1 MRKTIFIILS
11 LVATVT
17 TLSAATP
24 DFAYPQTVIA
34 DCEKRLSSLDG
45 ATGQKADISRAE
57 CLLDIVYARGLVDM
71 QNYFTAPALVDSVA
85 RQITD
90 PAVRALVRLIDADI
104 YSSIYN
110 ASAYR
115 YDQVKTPDQPLPA
128 DISEWN
134 GRQFRAVIDSL
145 VNEAVALDSV
155 AGRQPLA
162 DFSAVITADAAAR
175 YLYPTVYD
183 FIALKASG
191 LTQNGDAAVPMRLA
205 LARSPR
211 RSAPWF
217 NWQVKII
224 NKTEYRG
231 PQIRYAYIDDVMS
244 DKNDESKLEKLY
256 NDNSDCENAGIV
268 LLEIVRQLNS
278 YDLEKKD
285 IAKIDSLRTFVEKFP
300 TFIFINDLKNNL
312 SDLSAS
318 RVRFTQNRFAGL
330 NVPTEVKL
338 TYFFTNYAGVVVYK
352 LPKDYNLRNYTK
364 SSLKRHEIMR
374 KGVDVDGLNNIG
386 DTTITVVFTEPGQYQ
401 ICPIYAPGMDLKDE
415 QVSEMTIGVTPFIPV
430 AVSGSSYDMMF
441 MSYADGA
448 PVSNVSAYVKKK
460 NSRPTLFGVSD
471 ANGMI
476 CADKAKVAKNKGSF
490 EYYIKDGFKYDYL
503 GGLFPFINERESDN
517 LACRR
522 LAAIFT
528 DRTLYHAGDSVRWE
542 IIVYDA
548 GTALKGKDRVSASS
562 YAKIE
567 LRDTNYQLVDSA
579 TVLTDEYGR
588 ASGCFYIE
596 TGKLSG
602 SYTFEVSEKVTET
615 GYTRRL
621 GNTSITVS
629 DFKLNT
635 FKVEITDVKRDYPAK
650 GDVSLSGNATTYA
663 GMPVA
668 AANVSADVYA
678 YRSFFNPEGGGSVAA
693 LSATTDNSGNF
704 TIIVPDSVLV
714 KNDSKLYNC
723 EINVTTGAG
732 EGVHISKYFSVGKP
746 YFIMASKR
754 MKYNTDSVPAID
766 LKVVDANGK
775 NVGIPLNWKICDV
788 KDKDKAIISGS
799 FVSDSTARLDL
810 RGVASGLYLFIVEPA
825 DSLLADKSASLME
838 LYSLS
843 KNTMP
848 KNKNNIFFF
857 PGSSYNV
864 KTDADGAC
872 DILIGIET
880 SEGAYVY
887 TVLSDGSES
896 ADIKLNK
903 LSAGFHHLKFK
914 IRDEVDKAQYC
925 IVAVKNGVTYTAE
938 INVERPAKPRAV
950 ISTVS
955 FRDRLTSGSKETWTF
970 TFSKDHKAEAAAMVA
985 TMYNASTDML
995 WPSNWPSN
1003 IYFYENTSK
1012 AYVERILSSGY
1023 QIQATKRYK
1032 LLEWVDVSVPD
1043 FTPELSY
1050 SMVMMGR
1057 RRMYKASARSAGTM
1071 VGSADFN
1078 EVETVED
1085 LAVAPAEEKVYN
1097 MAMVESPSAETGME
1111 YDEIN
1116 RTSKSDNF
1124 EYREGE
1130 VLQAFWKPDLTF
1142 DAEGNSV
1149 ISFTVPDANAT
1160 WSFRA
1165 FAWTKDVSTATLF
1178 KEIISNKPVMVTP
1191 QLPRFLRAGDKAR
1204 MIANVFNNSDSTIT
1218 ATTVVEIFDTNSG
1231 TVTRSVTSTDTIA
1244 PMASAPVSI
1253 EVAADGNASAI
1264 GYRVRSTSG
1273 RFSDGEQ
1280 DYIAV
1285 MPSTSDVIESDNFY
1299 LNPGESDY
1307 SVRLPKGKMESVTLE
1322 YNASPA
1328 WEVIKQLPALAVC
1341 ESYTSTGAARR
1352 LFGAAVSSGL
1362 LKKYPA
1368 LARAIETWSAD
1379 SASQALVSRLSQNE
1393 DLKTAALTETPW
1405 VQAAQSDSERMA
1417 RLVALLDS
1425 KAVSRNMAAS
1435 IAKLKSLKAADGGWR
1450 WGEWESKGNAW
1461 STRSTLYSL
1470 GQLNAIGMMPA
1481 DKELKAMIE
1490 SAFAF
1495 LDSKTTKIYPDLA
1508 LSATLAMFPD
1518 HELSLRERQIVNAT
1532 TAYINKEYRKFGTAE
1547 KARAAIVLD
1556 AFGYKAMARQLMESV
1571 AQFGVSS
1578 KDKGMS
1584 FPSVTNVDSYADLL
1598 FAFARI
1604 EPQSS
1609 AIDGMRQWL
1618 VVRGQATSRLG
1629 SFDPTRLIAAFEMT
1643 GSDWNV
1649 SGAAPVVTLGGEAV
1663 SVGSVEPVT
1672 GHLIAQL
1679 PTDASGK
1686 KLAVVRDNAAGPAYG
1701 AVISRYI
1708 SASTDVKAVKCDGL
1722 SIEKRLTV
1730 QRGDRWE
1737 YADSL
1742 RLGDRVRVLLTI
1754 KADRD
1759 LEYVTV
1765 IDERPAS
1772 FEPVNQLPGYVY
1784 SAGLGFYR
1792 ENNDTDTRL
1801 FVGYMPKGTYQ
1812 ITTEMTVG
1820 FAGEFT
1826 SGIATAQSSLDPA
1839 ITAHSSGRSLICR

>member
-1 MRKTIFIILS
+1 MRKTILIILS
-11 LVATVT
+11 LVATVMA
-17 TLSAATP
+17 LSAATP

-45 ATGQKADISRAE
+45 SAGQKADISRAE
-57 CLLDIVYARGLVDM
+57 CLLDIVYARGLVD
-71 QNYFTAPALVDSVA
+71 QQSYFNAPALVDSVA

-90 PAVRALVRLIDADI
+90 PAVRALVHLIDADI

-183 FIALKASG
+183 FIALKVSG
-191 LTQNGDAAVPMRLA
+191 LTQNGDAAAPMRRA
-205 LARSPR
+205 LARTPR

-217 NWQVKII
+217 NWQVKILQGMLSFQSRRGFYI
-224 NKTEYRG
+224 NG
-231 PQIRYAYIDDVMS
+231 S
-244 DKNDESKLEKLY
+244 DLDINPKLKSLY
-256 NDNSDCENAGIV
+256 YSNNDCEASGIV
-268 LLEIVRQLNS
+268 LMALLDNIGQYR
-278 YDLEKKD
+278 KKD
-285 IAKIDSLRTFVEKFP
+285 AKELQSLKDYIAAYPEFL
-300 TFIFINDLKNNL
+300 FINSLKNNL
-312 SDLSAS
+312 TRLTTRKVSITAPVFVNVDTPAKLS
-318 RVRFTQNRFAGL
+318 VNYNFTDKAG
-330 NVPTEVKL
+330 
-338 TYFFTNYAGVVVYK
+338 YVVYK
-352 LPKDYNLRNYTK
+352 YPY
-364 SSLKRHEIMR
+364 
-374 KGVDVDGLNNIG
+374 GVDNITKTDMSKYYIKKDFIDVSADEG
-386 DTTITVVFTEPGQYQ
+386 DCDTVMTLRLKEPGVYYVVASDSPVATHKN
-401 ICPIYAPGMDLKDE
+401 INNGCR
-415 QVSEMTIGVTPFIPV
+415 VVVTPFIP
-430 AVSGSSYDMMF
+430 AAICGQTYDIFF
-441 MSYADGA
+441 MSFADGR
-448 PVSNVSAYVKKK
+448 PVKDVEAYYKKRGKSAVTKI
-460 NSRPTLFGVSD
+460 GISD
-471 ANGMI
+471 SDGMI
-476 CADKAKVAKNKGSF
+476 KVGRKRSRSLDDGYATFRYKGVDFGDRFTLCLDKEMEFLV
-490 EYYIKDGFKYDYL
+490 KDSIEAGV
-503 GGLFPFINERESDN
+503 G
-517 LACRR
+517 
-522 LAAIFT
+522 IFT
-528 DRTLYHAGDSVRWE
+528 DRKLYHLGDSVGWAVLLYGAAPVNKFRPQ
-542 IIVYDA
+542 VQNNRSVKVVMYDVN
-548 GTALKGKDRVSASS
+548 D
-562 YAKIE
+562 
-567 LRDTNYQLVDSA
+567 QFVDSL
-579 TVLTDEYGR
+579 TVETDDYGR
-588 ASGCFYIE
+588 GHGFFKLPDQGLTGDYSLKAYNVDFLSKNNLDVTKKQYI
-596 TGKLSG
+596 S
-602 SYTFEVSEKVTET
+602 
-615 GYTRRL
+615 L
-621 GNTSITVS
+621 GECGLTVS
-629 DFKLNT
+629 DFKLKT
-635 FKVEITDVKRDYPAK
+635 FKVEIVAVNRNCPAE
-650 GDVSLSGNATTYA
+650 GDVTLKGKVMTFT

-668 AANVSADVYA
+668 DANVVTDIHALAGYGWNARRVFMNNVETKSDADGMFEIVVDHSMTGETKYNNYSCYIKVSTSNGESALLQK
-678 YRSFFNPEGGGSVAA
+678 SV
-693 LSATTDNSGNF
+693 ST
-704 TIIVPDSVLV
+704 
-714 KNDSKLYNC
+714 
-723 EINVTTGAG
+723 
-732 EGVHISKYFSVGKP
+732 GKP
-746 YFIMASKR
+746 YKLTCYLNRKKCF
-754 MKYNTDSVPAID
+754 NTDSVTQISVGAENVEGNP
-766 LKVVDANGK
+766 VD
-775 NVGIPLNWKICDV
+775 IPLIWTLKPES
-788 KDKDKAIISGS
+788 KDSNI
-799 FVSDSTARLDL
+799 
-810 RGVASGLYLFIVEPA
+810 VASGECSSTKGISADFSDLDAGDYILSVCPVDTAMA
-825 DSLLADKSASLME
+825 DSIDASIK
-838 LYSLS
+838 LYSIAR
-843 KNTMP
+843 NVMP
-848 KNKNNIFFF
+848 ETTKAFFVPEENKITTA
-857 PGSSYNV
+857 
-864 KTDADGAC
+864 KDGTFTV
-872 DILIGIET
+872 LIGTAGHGKTYMYSVFNGGNDIGHIEQK
-880 SEGAYVY
+880 ELEY
-887 TVLSDGSES
+887 
-896 ADIKLNK
+896 
-903 LSAGFHHLKFK
+903 GFHRLSYKLEDNCDEGRLYIFTVRDGVNYTEEFNV
-914 IRDEVDKAQYC
+914 IR
-925 IVAVKNGVTYTAE
+925 GRAE
-938 INVERPAKPRAV
+938 APE
-950 ISTVS
+950 ISIVS
-955 FRDRLTSGSKETWTF
+955 FRDKLSPGAKESWTLNF
-970 TFSKDHKAEAAAMVA
+970 KYDGVSSQGAMVA
-985 TMYNASTDML
+985 TMYNSAIDQIKNYF
-995 WPSNWPSN
+995 WPFF
-1003 IYFYENTSK
+1003 YFP
-1012 AYVERILSSGY
+1012 ERVFSMNY
-1023 QIQATKRYK
+1023 Q
-1032 LLEWVDVSVPD
+1032 SVNR
-1043 FTPELSY
+1043 Y
-1050 SMVMMGR
+1050 SMGKMSSEYYKYNKYLEEVRLIAPVFNPQLTYYGLQRM
-1057 RRMYKASARSAGTM
+1057 RMYKSANRVTAAGG
-1071 VGSADFN
+1071 VVEE
-1078 EVETVED
+1078 EVEMADNAVYAASDMSAKITPVGGGYAMPED
-1085 LAVAPAEEKVYN
+1085 GGPVVNKTDRP
-1097 MAMVESPSAETGME
+1097 
-1111 YDEIN
+1111 
-1116 RTSKSDNF
+1116 DNF

-1204 MIANVFNNSDSTIT
+1204 LIANVFNNSDSTIT
-1218 ATTVVEIFDTNSG
+1218 VTSVVEVFDTNSG

-1244 PMASAPVSI
+1244 PMASTSVSI

-1425 KAVSRNMAAS
+1425 KAVARNMAAS
-1435 IAKLKSLKAADGGWR
+1435 INKLKTLKAADGGWR

-1481 DKELKAMIE
+1481 DKELRAMIE

-1495 LDSKTTKIYPDLA
+1495 LDVKSAKIYPDLG
-1508 LSATLAMFPD
+1508 LSAILAMFPD
-1518 HELSLRERQIVNAT
+1518 HELSLKERQIVNAT

-1578 KDKGMS
+1578 KDKGTS

-1649 SGAAPVVTLGGEAV
+1649 SGAAPTVTLGGEAV

-1701 AVISRYI
+1701 AVISRYV
-1708 SASTDVKAVKCDGL
+1708 SASADVKAVKCDGL

-1772 FEPVNQLPGYVY
+1772 FEPVSQLPGYVY

-1826 SGIATAQSSLDPA
+1826 SGIATAQSSLDPS

>member
-1 MRKTIFIILS
+1 MRKTILIILS

-17 TLSAATP
+17 ALSAATP

-57 CLLDIVYARGLVDM
+57 CLLDIVYARGLVD
-71 QNYFTAPALVDSVA
+71 QQSYFNAPALVDSVA

-183 FIALKASG
+183 FIALKVSG
-191 LTQNGDAAVPMRLA
+191 LTQNGDAAAPMRRA

-217 NWQVKII
+217 NWQV
-224 NKTEYRG
+224 RL
-231 PQIRYAYIDDVMS
+231 
-244 DKNDESKLEKLY
+244 LEKGYMKGDNLKELY
-256 NDNSDCENAGIV
+256 FDNKDCEASGIV
-268 LLEIVRQLNS
+268 LMELTNRVSDYTKSFGPIFNALKEYVAAYPQ
-278 YDLEKKD
+278 
-285 IAKIDSLRTFVEKFP
+285 FV
-300 TFIFINDLKNNL
+300 FINELKNNL
-312 SDLSAS
+312 NRIGAKSVVLYGYKYVSVGKPFKLAVNYSFTPRAGYIICKIPDGISLGE
-318 RVRFTQNRFAGL
+318 VRNFS
-330 NVPTEVKL
+330 KYKIDS
-338 TYFFTNYAGVVVYK
+338 YFIDTDV
-352 LPKDYNLRNYTK
+352 
-364 SSLKRHEIMR
+364 S
-374 KGVDVDGLNNIG
+374 KGDC
-386 DTTITVVFTEPGQYQ
+386 DTTLTATLSKPGTYYIAPAFSDSISGLQRRGITVSAV
-401 ICPIYAPGMDLKDE
+401 
-415 QVSEMTIGVTPFIPV
+415 PFIPFLIEGNAPELCIMDIEDGHPV
-430 AVSGSSYDMMF
+430 ADVEVFAKQKKQTVLLGKSN
-441 MSYADGA
+441 ADGRLKIKKSLIKY
-448 PVSNVSAYVKKK
+448 SNWSPLTY
-460 NSRPTLFGVSD
+460 R
-471 ANGMI
+471 
-476 CADKAKVAKNKGSF
+476 
-490 EYYIKDGFKYDYL
+490 KDGITYTCFDDPLTPNFNRSQYQEDDTVRTY
-503 GGLFPFINERESDN
+503 
-517 LACRR
+517 AQ
-522 LAAIFT
+522 IFT
-528 DRTLYHAGDSVRWE
+528 ERALYHPGDSVAWAVMVYE
-542 IIVYDA
+542 SPKNKDCNKVKTDYKTIVSLYDA
-548 GTALKGKDRVSASS
+548 
-562 YAKIE
+562 
-567 LRDTNYQLVDSA
+567 NQQLVDSVA
-579 TVLTDEYGR
+579 VTTDSYGR
-588 ASGCFYIE
+588 AAGRFKIPDGLL
-596 TGKLSG
+596 TGNYCLQALDEAKPKRWYNSI
-602 SYTFEVSEKVTET
+602 
-615 GYTRRL
+615 
-621 GNTSITVS
+621 GNKYITVS
-629 DFKLNT
+629 DFKLKT
-635 FKVEITDVKRDYPAK
+635 FKVDIDSVKRDCPSK
-650 GDVSLSGNATTYA
+650 GEVTIKGRAVTYS

-668 AANVSADVYA
+668 SAKVHAEICARELYWRSLDTLSGVGNLDTMTDAKGCFELILPKKFFNDDEYKFYVSIITVTSADG
-678 YRSFFNPEGGGSVAA
+678 ESVDARR
-693 LSATTDNSGNF
+693 NF
-704 TIIVPDSVLV
+704 SI
-714 KNDSKLYNC
+714 
-723 EINVTTGAG
+723 
-732 EGVHISKYFSVGKP
+732 GKP
-746 YFIMASKR
+746 YVIYCEDDRKL
-754 MKYNTDSVPAID
+754 NTDTISIVPVRVID
-766 LKVVDANGK
+766 ADDNPVA
-775 NVGIPLNWKICDV
+775 IPLCWSIRADKKGAGV
-788 KDKDKAIISGS
+788 EGSGEFSSGKDLSADFSK
-799 FVSDSTARLDL
+799 L
-810 RGVASGLYLFIVEPA
+810 ASGNYKLSFWPVDTA
-825 DSLLADKSASLME
+825 LADTTTVDVA
-838 LYSLS
+838 LYSIAR
-843 KNTMP
+843 NTMP
-848 KNKNNIFFF
+848 ESKNALFT
-857 PGSSYNV
+857 PGRRTIKADAHGTFTVTIGTTAKGTTYLYSVFNDGSNVTVYGMKEAKYGFHKYSFKLADDYNKGQV
-864 KTDADGAC
+864 
-872 DILIGIET
+872 LF
-880 SEGAYVY
+880 Y
-887 TVLSDGSES
+887 TVRNGEVFNEVYSIERAS
-896 ADIKLNK
+896 A
-903 LSAGFHHLKFK
+903 
-914 IRDEVDKAQYC
+914 
-925 IVAVKNGVTYTAE
+925 
-938 INVERPAKPRAV
+938 PAPV
-950 ISTVS
+950 ITVSS
-955 FRDRLTSGSKETWTF
+955 FRDKLLPGSTERWTLNL
-970 TFSKDHKAEAAAMVA
+970 KDKGYPSRGAFVA
-985 TMYNASTDML
+985 TMYNSALDAMKSYQWGDIISYFESPTVRYSYPRNFML
-995 WPSNWPSN
+995 SGRISHADRYYQTISIGSPRFDPTIDYYRMSRLR
-1003 IYFYENTSK
+1003 IRGTKAMAKNTMAVSEEEVDFDAGLTLEDK
-1012 AYVERILSSGY
+1012 PMVAYGIAAKEDY
-1023 QIQATKRYK
+1023 
-1032 LLEWVDVSVPD
+1032 
-1043 FTPELSY
+1043 
-1050 SMVMMGR
+1050 
-1057 RRMYKASARSAGTM
+1057 
-1071 VGSADFN
+1071 SADI
-1078 EVETVED
+1078 VENVTVESTKFPD
-1085 LAVAPAEEKVYN
+1085 VP
-1097 MAMVESPSAETGME
+1097 
-1111 YDEIN
+1111 
-1116 RTSKSDNF
+1116 DNF

-1130 VLQAFWKPDLTF
+1130 VLQAFWKPGLTF

-1204 MIANVFNNSDSTIT
+1204 LIANVFNNSDSTIT
-1218 ATTVVEIFDTNSG
+1218 ATSVVEIFDTNSG
-1231 TVTRSVTSTDTIA
+1231 AVTRSVTSTDTIA
-1244 PMASAPVSI
+1244 PMASTSVSI

-1368 LARAIETWSAD
+1368 LARAIEAWSAD

-1425 KAVSRNMAAS
+1425 KAVSRNMAAL
-1435 IAKLKSLKAADGGWR
+1435 IARLKALKAADGGWR

-1481 DKELKAMIE
+1481 DKELREMIE
-1490 SAFAF
+1490 SAFTF

-1518 HELSLRERQIVNAT
+1518 HELSLKERQIVNAT

-1578 KDKGMS
+1578 KDKGTS

-1649 SGAAPVVTLGGEAV
+1649 SGAAPTVTLGGEAV

-1679 PTDASGK
+1679 PADASGK

-1701 AVISRYI
+1701 AVISRYV
-1708 SASTDVKAVKCDGL
+1708 SASADVKAVKCDGL

-1772 FEPVNQLPGYVY
+1772 FEPVSQLPGYVY

-1826 SGIATAQSSLDPA
+1826 SGIATAQSSLDPS

>member
-1 MRKTIFIILS
+1 MG
-11 LVATVT
+11 
-17 TLSAATP
+17 LSAATP

-45 ATGQKADISRAE
+45 ATGQKADIGRAE

-71 QNYFTAPALVDSVA
+71 ENYFTAPALVDSVA
-85 RQITD
+85 RQISD
-90 PAVRALVRLIDADI
+90 PAVKALVSLIDADI

-110 ASAYR
+110 ANAYR
-115 YDQVKTPDQPLPA
+115 YNQVNTPDQPLPA

-134 GRQFRAVIDSL
+134 GRQFCAVIDSL
-145 VNEAVALDSV
+145 VNDAMALDSI

-162 DFSAVITADAAAR
+162 DFSAIITAGATER

-183 FIALKASG
+183 FIALKASM
-191 LTQNGDAAVPMRLA
+191 LTRDGDATEPMRRA

-244 DKNDESKLEKLY
+244 DKNDELKLEKLY
-256 NDNSDCENAGIV
+256 NDNSDCENVGIV

-401 ICPIYAPGMDLKDE
+401 MCPIYASDMDLKDE

-471 ANGMI
+471 AKGMI

-503 GGLFPFINERESDN
+503 VGLFPFINERKSDN

-542 IIVYDA
+542 IMVYDA

-579 TVLTDEYGR
+579 TVLTDGYGR

-596 TGKLSG
+596 TGKLNG
-602 SYTFEVSEKVTET
+602 SYAIEVSEKVAET

-621 GNTSITVS
+621 GTNFITVS

-650 GDVSLSGNATTYA
+650 GDVSLSGNAKTYA

-678 YRSFFNPEGGGSVAA
+678 CLSFFNPNVGANIVN
-693 LSATTDNSGNF
+693 LTATTDDAGTF
-704 TIIVPDSVLV
+704 TIEVPDSVLA
-714 KNDSKLYNC
+714 KYDNRLYNC
-723 EINVTTGAG
+723 VANVTNSAG
-732 EGVHISKYFSVGKP
+732 ENVSASKLFSVGKP
-746 YFIMASKR
+746 YEISLAQNMTF
-754 MKYNTDSVPAID
+754 NTDSISGID
-766 LKVVDANGK
+766 IKVVDANGK
-775 NVGIPLNWKICDV
+775 NVSIPLNWRIYKV
-788 KDKDKAIISGS
+788 KETMPVTSGS
-799 FVSDSTARLDL
+799 FESDTTARLDL
-810 RGVASGLYLFIVEPA
+810 RGIASGSYLFIVEPA
-825 DSLLADKSASLME
+825 DSLLADKSVSLMQ

-848 KNKNNIFFF
+848 EIKNRIFFF
-857 PGSSYNV
+857 PDNYPDAYKV
-864 KTDADGAC
+864 VETDADGVG
-872 DILIGIET
+872 DILTGIEP

-887 TVLSDGSES
+887 TVLNDGSES

-914 IRDEVDKAQYC
+914 IRDEVDKAQLYL
-925 IVAVKNGVTYTAE
+925 VAVKNGKVYTE
-938 INVERPAKPRAV
+938 EFNIKRPVKPRAV
-950 ISTVS
+950 ISAVS
-955 FRDRLTSGSKETWTF
+955 FRDRLTSGNNETWTF
-970 TFSKDHKAEAAAMVA
+970 TFSKGHKAEAAAMVA
-985 TMYNASTDML
+985 TMYNASTDIL
-995 WPSNWPSN
+995 RTSNWPSN
-1003 IYFYENTSK
+1003 VYIFETVSN
-1012 AYVERILSSGY
+1012 AYLDRIFSSGY
-1023 QIQATKRYK
+1023 QVQATKRYK
-1032 LLEWVDVSVPD
+1032 LLEWVNVSIPD

-1057 RRMYKASARSAGTM
+1057 RRMYKASARSAGSM
-1071 VGSADFN
+1071 LGSADFN
-1078 EVETVED
+1078 EAEVVED

-1149 ISFTVPDANAT
+1149 IRFTVPDANAT

-1191 QLPRFLRAGDKAR
+1191 QLPRFMRAGDKVQL
-1204 MIANVFNNSDSTIT
+1204 IANVFNNSDSTIT

-1244 PMASAPVSI
+1244 PMASAPVMI

-1264 GYRVRSTSG
+1264 GYRVRSTAG

-1299 LNPGESDY
+1299 LNPGVSDY
-1307 SVRLPKGKMESVTLE
+1307 SVKLPKGKMESVTLE

-1417 RLVALLDS
+1417 RLVALLDG
-1425 KAVSRNMAAS
+1425 KAVARNMAAS
-1435 IAKLKSLKAADGGWR
+1435 ISKLKTLKAADGGWR
-1450 WGEWESKGNAW
+1450 WGEWESKGNVW

-1495 LDSKTTKIYPDLA
+1495 LDSKTTKIYPDLG
-1508 LSATLAMFPD
+1508 LSSTLAMFPD
-1518 HELSLRERQIVNAT
+1518 HELSLKERQIVNAT
-1532 TAYINKEYRKFGTAE
+1532 TAYINKEYRKFGTAD

-1556 AFGYKAMARQLMESV
+1556 AFGFKAMSRQLMESV

-1578 KDKGMS
+1578 KDKGTS
-1584 FPSVTNVDSYADLL
+1584 FPSVTSVDSYADLL

-1643 GSDWNV
+1643 GSDWNI
-1649 SGAAPVVTLGGEAV
+1649 SGAAPVVTLGGEPV

-1686 KLAVVRDNAAGPAYG
+1686 KLTVVRDNAAGPAYG
-1701 AVISRYI
+1701 AVISRYV
-1708 SASTDVKAVKCDGL
+1708 SASADVKAVKCDGL

-1772 FEPVNQLPGYVY
+1772 FEPVNQLPGYVF

-1792 ENNDTDTRL
+1792 ENNDTETRL

-1826 SGIATAQSSLDPA
+1826 SGIATVQSSLEPA
-1839 ITAHSSGRSLICR
+1839 LTAHSSGRTLDCR

>member
-1 MRKTIFIILS
+1 MRKAISILLLS
-11 LVATVT
+11 LAAIMG
-17 TLSAATP
+17 LSAATP

-57 CLLDIVYARGLVDM
+57 CLLDIVYARGLVD
-71 QNYFTAPALVDSVA
+71 QQSYFNAPALVDSVA

-90 PAVRALVRLIDADI
+90 PAVRALVRLIDADV

-162 DFSAVITADAAAR
+162 DFSAIINAGATER

-191 LTQNGDAAVPMRLA
+191 LMQNGDAAAPMRRA

-217 NWQVKII
+217 NWQLRLMQMQPNYDR
-224 NKTEYRG
+224 NKTL
-231 PQIRYAYIDDVMS
+231 
-244 DKNDESKLEKLY
+244 KKLY
-256 NDNSDCENAGIV
+256 FDNKDCEASGIV
-268 LLEIVRQLNS
+268 LMELTNHVSEYQKSFEPVFNALKE
-278 YDLEKKD
+278 Y
-285 IAKIDSLRTFVEKFP
+285 IAVYP
-300 TFIFINDLKNNL
+300 QFIFIDILKNNL
-312 SDLSAS
+312 SRIGAKSVSIRGDKYVSPGKPFSLAVNYSFAPKVGYILYKIPNGVTLDNIRDLSAYKTDS
-318 RVRFTQNRFAGL
+318 
-330 NVPTEVKL
+330 
-338 TYFFTNYAGVVVYK
+338 YFIDTDA
-352 LPKDYNLRNYTK
+352 
-364 SSLKRHEIMR
+364 S
-374 KGVDVDGLNNIG
+374 KGDC
-386 DTTITVVFTEPGQYQ
+386 DTTLTVTLSKPGTYY
-401 ICPIYAPGMDLKDE
+401 IAPAVDSAVRGKE
-415 QVSEMTIGVTPFIPV
+415 RNGIEVSAVPFIPFLVKGDSPELCFMDLEDGHPV
-430 AVSGSSYDMMF
+430 AGVEVFARQKKQTVRLGRSNADGRLKVSGNLLSNRDWNPLTYKKDSYTYNCF
-441 MSYADGA
+441 NRPYASQFVNDDIE
-448 PVSNVSAYVKKK
+448 VNISTK
-460 NSRPTLFGVSD
+460 T
-471 ANGMI
+471 
-476 CADKAKVAKNKGSF
+476 CAQ
-490 EYYIKDGFKYDYL
+490 
-503 GGLFPFINERESDN
+503 
-517 LACRR
+517 
-522 LAAIFT
+522 IFT
-528 DRTLYHAGDSVRWE
+528 DRAIYHPGDSVCWS
-542 IIVYDA
+542 ILVYDSW
-548 GTALKGKDRVSASS
+548 TEKERNEVRENYRTVMALFDANSQL
-562 YAKIE
+562 I
-567 LRDTNYQLVDSA
+567 DTVVVTTGD
-579 TVLTDEYGR
+579 YGC
-588 ASGCFYIE
+588 ASGRFMIPE
-596 TGKLSG
+596 GRLTGNYYLKVG
-602 SYTFEVSEKVTET
+602 KNVSKTAWSDGIGT
-615 GYTRRL
+615 KY
-621 GNTSITVS
+621 ITVS
-629 DFKLNT
+629 DFKLRT
-635 FKVEITDVKRDYPAK
+635 FKVEIDSVRRDCPSEGEVTIK
-650 GDVSLSGNATTYA
+650 GRAVTYA

-668 AANVSADVYA
+668 SAKVYAQINALEMMWRWFYPQDYVGELDAVTDAGGGFELVIPENMLDDDDYKFYRCNITVTSADG
-678 YRSFFNPEGGGSVAA
+678 ESV
-693 LSATTDNSGNF
+693 D
-704 TIIVPDSVLV
+704 VC
-714 KNDSKLYNC
+714 KN
-723 EINVTTGAG
+723 
-732 EGVHISKYFSVGKP
+732 FSVGKP
-746 YFIMASKR
+746 YDIYSDADLKI
-754 MKYNTDSVPAID
+754 NTDMLASVPV
-766 LKVVDANGK
+766 KVSDADNRE
-775 NVGIPLNWKICDV
+775 VTIPLRWSIRPDRKGASAEASGEFMS
-788 KDKDKAIISGS
+788 DKGLSADLS
-799 FVSDSTARLDL
+799 RLD
-810 RGVASGLYLFIVEPA
+810 SGDYELSIWPV
-825 DSLLADKSASLME
+825 DTVLADTLTVDVA
-838 LYSLS
+838 LYSIARNTLPES
-843 KNTMP
+843 KNA
-848 KNKNNIFFF
+848 FFV
-857 PGSSYNV
+857 PAE
-864 KTDADGAC
+864 KQITADADGSFT
-872 DILIGIET
+872 ITIGTTARTVTYLYSAFNDGKNDNVIDMKKAAHGFNKC
-880 SEGAYVY
+880 SFRLADGCNKGCVIFY
-887 TVLSDGSES
+887 TVRDGNVYVES
-896 ADIKLNK
+896 Y
-903 LSAGFHHLKFK
+903 S
-914 IRDEVDKAQYC
+914 
-925 IVAVKNGVTYTAE
+925 VTRAAS
-938 INVERPAKPRAV
+938 PAPA
-950 ISTVS
+950 ITMSS
-955 FRDRLTSGSKETWTF
+955 FRDRLVPGNVERWTLNF
-970 TFSKDHKAEAAAMVA
+970 KDKGRPSQGAFVA
-985 TMYNASTDML
+985 TMYNSALDALTAYNWGDIESNAVSPNIQFVYSDNYMLYGNLTLAGQYYRTISLSLPRFDPAIDYYRMSRLRIRGVGKMSKNSMAVTD
-995 WPSNWPSN
+995 
-1003 IYFYENTSK
+1003 EV
-1012 AYVERILSSGY
+1012 AYDGAVMELNE
-1023 QIQATKRYK
+1023 T
-1032 LLEWVDVSVPD
+1032 VSMAYGVAPK
-1043 FTPELSY
+1043 S
-1050 SMVMMGR
+1050 SMV
-1057 RRMYKASARSAGTM
+1057 
-1071 VGSADFN
+1071 
-1078 EVETVED
+1078 
-1085 LAVAPAEEKVYN
+1085 
-1097 MAMVESPSAETGME
+1097 SAETEEAEM
-1111 YDEIN
+1111 DESAEN
-1116 RTSKSDNF
+1116 VAQPDNF

-1231 TVTRSVTSTDTIA
+1231 AVTRSVTSTDTIA

-1299 LNPGESDY
+1299 LNPGENDY

-1379 SASQALVSRLSQNE
+1379 SASRALVSRLSRNE

-1425 KAVSRNMAAS
+1425 KAVARNMAAS
-1435 IAKLKSLKAADGGWR
+1435 IARLKTLKAADGGWR

-1556 AFGYKAMARQLMESV
+1556 AFSYKAMARQLMESV

-1578 KDKGMS
+1578 KDKGTS

-1649 SGAAPVVTLGGEAV
+1649 SGAAPTVTLGGEAV

-1686 KLAVVRDNAAGPAYG
+1686 KLAVVRDNTAGPAYG
-1701 AVISRYI
+1701 AVISRYV

-1722 SIEKRLTV
+1722 SIEKRLTL

-1765 IDERPAS
+1765 VDERPAS

>member
-211 RSAPWF
+211 RSASWF
-217 NWQVKII
+217 NWQVKLLDNGYTREDNLKELYFA
-224 NKTEYRG
+224 NK
-231 PQIRYAYIDDVMS
+231 
-244 DKNDESKLEKLY
+244 
-256 NDNSDCENAGIV
+256 DCEASGIV
-268 LLEIVRQLNS
+268 LMELTNRVSDYKKSFGPIFNALKEYVAAYPQFVFINELENNLNRIGAKSVVLYGYKYVSVGKPFKLAVNYSFTPRAGYIVCKIPEGVSLS
-278 YDLEKKD
+278 EVKD
-285 IAKIDSLRTFVEKFP
+285 FSKYKIDSY
-300 TFIFINDLKNNL
+300 FIDTDALQGDCDTTLTATL
-312 SDLSAS
+312 SKPGAYYIAPAFSDSIS
-318 RVRFTQNRFAGL
+318 G
-330 NVPTEVKL
+330 
-338 TYFFTNYAGVVVYK
+338 
-352 LPKDYNLRNYTK
+352 
-364 SSLKRHEIMR
+364 LKRT
-374 KGVDVDGLNNIG
+374 G
-386 DTTITVVFTEPGQYQ
+386 ITVSAV
-401 ICPIYAPGMDLKDE
+401 
-415 QVSEMTIGVTPFIPV
+415 PFIPFLIEGNAPELCIMDIEDGHPV
-430 AVSGSSYDMMF
+430 ADVEVFAKQKKQTVRLGKSN
-441 MSYADGA
+441 ADGRLKIKKSLIKY
-448 PVSNVSAYVKKK
+448 SNWSPLTY
-460 NSRPTLFGVSD
+460 R
-471 ANGMI
+471 
-476 CADKAKVAKNKGSF
+476 KG
-490 EYYIKDGFKYDYL
+490 GFTYTCFDEPSTPR
-503 GGLFPFINERESDN
+503 FNENNYQGDDTIRTH
-517 LACRR
+517 AQ
-522 LAAIFT
+522 IFT
-528 DRTLYHAGDSVRWE
+528 ERALYHPGDSVSWAIMVYESFRNKDCNK
-542 IIVYDA
+542 VKADYKTVVALYDA
-548 GTALKGKDRVSASS
+548 
-562 YAKIE
+562 
-567 LRDTNYQLVDSA
+567 NQQLVDSVA
-579 TVLTDEYGR
+579 VTTDSYGR
-588 ASGCFYIE
+588 ATGRFKIPDGLLTGNYCLQARDAANAKYWYNYI
-596 TGKLSG
+596 
-602 SYTFEVSEKVTET
+602 
-615 GYTRRL
+615 
-621 GNTSITVS
+621 GNKYITVS
-629 DFKLNT
+629 DFKLKT
-635 FKVEITDVKRDYPAK
+635 FKVDIDSVKRDSPSK
-650 GDVSLSGNATTYA
+650 GEVTIKGRAVTYA

-668 AANVSADVYA
+668 SAKVHAEVSARELYWRSLYPLSSVGNLDTRTDANGCFELILPKSFFKDEEYKFFVSLVTVTSA
-678 YRSFFNPEGGGSVAA
+678 DGESVDAQRSFS
-693 LSATTDNSGNF
+693 
-704 TIIVPDSVLV
+704 I
-714 KNDSKLYNC
+714 
-723 EINVTTGAG
+723 
-732 EGVHISKYFSVGKP
+732 GKP
-746 YFIMASKR
+746 YVIYCDGDQKI
-754 MKYNTDSVPAID
+754 NTDMIATVAVRVID
-766 LKVVDANGK
+766 ADDNTVS
-775 NVGIPLNWKICDV
+775 IPLRWSIKA
-788 KDKDKAIISGS
+788 DKEGAA
-799 FVSDSTARLDL
+799 VE
-810 RGVASGLYLFIVEPA
+810 ASGEFSSDKGLSA
-825 DSLLADKSASLME
+825 DFSKLTSDNYKLSFWPIDTALADTTAVDVA
-838 LYSLS
+838 LYSIAR
-843 KNTMP
+843 NTMP
-848 KNKNNIFFF
+848 ESKDAFFI
-857 PGSSYNV
+857 PGSPKITADTDGTFTITVGTTAKGTTYVYSAFNDGSNV
-864 KTDADGAC
+864 TAIGMKEAKYGFHKYSFKLADGY
-872 DILIGIET
+872 DKGRVLL
-880 SEGAYVY
+880 Y
-887 TVLSDGSES
+887 TVRDGEIFDKTYVIERAS
-896 ADIKLNK
+896 A
-903 LSAGFHHLKFK
+903 
-914 IRDEVDKAQYC
+914 
-925 IVAVKNGVTYTAE
+925 
-938 INVERPAKPRAV
+938 PAPV
-950 ISTVS
+950 ITVS
-955 FRDRLTSGSKETWTF
+955 TFRDKLLPGSAERWTLNF
-970 TFSKDHKAEAAAMVA
+970 KDKGHPSQGAFVA
-985 TMYNASTDML
+985 TMYNAALDAMKSYQ
-995 WPSNWPSN
+995 WGGIVS
-1003 IYFYENTSK
+1003 YF
-1012 AYVERILSSGY
+1012 
-1023 QIQATKRYK
+1023 
-1032 LLEWVDVSVPD
+1032 
-1043 FTPELSY
+1043 
-1050 SMVMMGR
+1050 
-1057 RRMYKASARSAGTM
+1057 
-1071 VGSADFN
+1071 
-1078 EVETVED
+1078 
-1085 LAVAPAEEKVYN
+1085 
-1097 MAMVESPSAETGME
+1097 ESPTVRCSYPRNFMLSGRISHADNYYQTISIGAPRFDPTIDYYRMSRLRIRGTKAMAKNSMAEPMVAE
-1111 YDEIN
+1111 YDEAVPDLN
-1116 RTSKSDNF
+1116 EMVVVGYGVAARSTTSAGAEVEEGKMDGGAEQTDRPDNF

-1204 MIANVFNNSDSTIT
+1204 LIANVFNNSDSTIT
-1218 ATTVVEIFDTNSG
+1218 VTSVVEVFDTNSG

-1244 PMASAPVSI
+1244 PMASAPVMI

-1435 IAKLKSLKAADGGWR
+1435 IARLKTLKAADGGWR

-1481 DKELKAMIE
+1481 DKELEAMIE

-1532 TAYINKEYRKFGTAE
+1532 TAYINKEYRKFSTAE

-1556 AFGYKAMARQLMESV
+1556 VFGYKAMARQLMESV

-1578 KDKGMS
+1578 KDKGTS

-1604 EPQSS
+1604 EPQTS

-1649 SGAAPVVTLGGEAV
+1649 SGAALTVTLGGEAV

-1686 KLAVVRDNAAGPAYG
+1686 KLAVVRDNAAGPVYG

-1772 FEPVNQLPGYVY
+1772 FEPVNQLPGYVF

-1826 SGIATAQSSLDPA
+1826 SGIATVQSSLEPA
-1839 ITAHSSGRSLICR
+1839 LTAHSSGRTLDCR